1 MPSQRLRI
9 ARYLN
14 ASCWMCQAKS
24 GWPKWQKYH
33 ALRGDTA
40 LEPKFYVNKRL
51 ALPRAASD
59 FSPPE
64 GAEGETHAWPR
75 SRLIAGFRGGGGER
89 PTRGRAVERH
99 AVPRAPLSPLE
110 DQLNTPLARCT
121 SVHLDRDAA
130 DGSLRA
136 RGWRTLCE
144 RLIVIPWD
152 ARAAGAAKILLAC
165 LPQALRIRC
174 IL

>member
-14 ASCWMCQAKS
+14 ILSWMCQAKS

-40 LEPKFYVNKRL
+40 LEPKFYVKKRL

-75 SRLIAGFRGGGGER
+75 SRLITGFRGGEAKDPFARER
-89 PTRGRAVERH
+89 WSVTR
-99 AVPRAPLSPLE
+99 SPG
-110 DQLNTPLARCT
+110 
-121 SVHLDRDAA
+121 HHF
-130 DGSLRA
+130 
-136 RGWRTLCE
+136 
-144 RLIVIPWD
+144 
-152 ARAAGAAKILLAC
+152 
-165 LPQALRIRC
+165 PQIWGTN
-174 IL
+174 

>member
-1 MPSQRLRI
+1 
-9 ARYLN
+9 
-14 ASCWMCQAKS
+14 MCQAKS

-75 SRLIAGFRGGGGER
+75 SRLITGFRGGEAKDPLAGER
-89 PTRGRAVERH
+89 WSVTRSPGHHHLQIGGPTEHTTG
-99 AVPRAPLSPLE
+99 SPDE
-110 DQLNTPLARCT
+110 G
-121 SVHLDRDAA
+121 AA

-136 RGWRTLCE
+136 RGWLTLCE

-152 ARAAGAAKILLAC
+152 ARAADEAKTLLSC
-165 LPQALRIRC
+165 LPQALPIRC

>member
-40 LEPKFYVNKRL
+40 LEPKFYVKKRL

-75 SRLIAGFRGGGGER
+75 SRLITGFRGGEAKDPLAGER
-89 PTRGRAVERH
+89 WSVTRSPGHHHLQIGGPTEHTTGGGLAFAACAHLPRSTRQLCQRPIIEPLMSTVNCVRGVFEI
-99 AVPRAPLSPLE
+99 S
-110 DQLNTPLARCT
+110 
-121 SVHLDRDAA
+121 
-130 DGSLRA
+130 
-136 RGWRTLCE
+136 
-144 RLIVIPWD
+144 
-152 ARAAGAAKILLAC
+152 AC
-165 LPQALRIRC
+165 A
-174 IL
+174 

>member
-1 MPSQRLRI
+1 MKITHTPLTDGAVFKFWRRQVPSQRLRI

-14 ASCWMCQAKS
+14 ASCWMCQAQS

-40 LEPKFYVNKRL
+40 LEPKFYVKKRL

-75 SRLIAGFRGGGGER
+75 SRGGEAKDPPAGER
-89 PTRGRAVERH
+89 WSVTRSPGHHHLHIGGPTEHTTR
-99 AVPRAPLSPLE
+99 
-110 DQLNTPLARCT
+110 
-121 SVHLDRDAA
+121 
-130 DGSLRA
+130 
-136 RGWRTLCE
+136 
-144 RLIVIPWD
+144 
-152 ARAAGAAKILLAC
+152 KIL
-165 LPQALRIRC
+165 
-174 IL
+174 ILCASSVEFY

>member
-14 ASCWMCQAKS
+14 ILSWMCQAKS

-40 LEPKFYVNKRL
+40 LEPKFYVKKRL

-64 GAEGETHAWPR
+64 GAEGVTHAWPR
-75 SRLIAGFRGGGGER
+75 SRLITGFRGGGGER
-89 PTRGRAVERH
+89 PIRERAMERH
-99 AVPRAPLSPLE
+99 AAPRAPLLQNLE
-110 DQLNTPLARCT
+110 YQLNTPLSQTVQSHQKVIAM
-121 SVHLDRDAA
+121 DAEA
-130 DGSLRA
+130 VLLQAGRACSL
-136 RGWRTLCE
+136 
-144 RLIVIPWD
+144 
-152 ARAAGAAKILLAC
+152 
-165 LPQALRIRC
+165 
-174 IL
+174 